1 MRLLVDLT
9 NSPHVPFF
17 APLVRELERD
27 GHEVVV
33 TARRFA
39 QTVEL
44 AALFSLD
51 VEVIGAHGG
60 TSRLGKLR
68 AAIART
74 WALERFVARAQRAG
88 GRFDAALSHGST
100 DLPIVCRRRGIPH
113 VTIFDYE
120 WARTQ
125 HRTNCRRSWR
135 VAMPD
140 SIPLERL
147 DAYDAAGKVVTYPG
161 LKEEYYL
168 DPATLD
174 PAGVRAA
181 LGIDAE
187 QVLVVLRPPADMAL
201 YHRGITNDVFA
212 AVLDRVRDTPRC
224 TAVVLPRTD
233 DQRRAIQAAVGRDP
247 QVVIPRTAIDGAS
260 LVAAADLVV
269 SAGGTMNREAAALGV
284 PVYTVFAGRIGG
296 VDEQLVAS
304 GRLQLL
310 ERAEDV
316 VLERRSTRGERPT
329 LVHDRS
335 PRELLDI
342 LLGGLAPLEKPVSG
356 SARDAAN
363 A

>member
-1 MRLLVDLT
+1 MRLLIDLT

-27 GHEVVV
+27 GHDVVI

-51 VEVIGAHGG
+51 IEVIGAHGG
-60 TSRLGKLR
+60 TSRMGKLR
-68 AAIART
+68 AAVART
-74 WALERFVARAQRAG
+74 WALDRFVRLAQRTG
-88 GRFDAALSHGST
+88 GRFDVALSHGST

-135 VAMPD
+135 VAMPN

-147 DAYDAAGKVVTYPG
+147 DAYDAAGKIATYPG

-174 PAGVRAA
+174 PAGVRAV
-181 LGIDAE
+181 LEIDAE

-212 AVLDRVRDTPRC
+212 AVLDRVRDTPGC
-224 TAVVLPRTD
+224 TAVVLPRTEE
-233 DQRRAIQAAVGRDP
+233 QRRAIKAAVGRDP
-247 QVVIPRTAIDGAS
+247 QVVIPRAAVDGAS

-310 ERAEDV
+310 EHADDV
-316 VLERRSTRGERPT
+316 VLERRATRGDRPS

-335 PRELLDI
+335 PRDLIEILLD
-342 LLGGLAPLEKPVSG
+342 GLAPLPERAATS
-356 SARDAAN
+356 SAEA
-363 A
+363 